1 MGISNLTIFLC
12 LNYFFFVSE
21 EALTSSE
28 VNHDTISVVN
38 LKKKRSAK
46 MQQDSILGYQ
56 MFFNSVMT
64 ALYPQYLL

>member
-38 LKKKRSAK
+38 LKKKKIGQNAA
-46 MQQDSILGYQ
+46 G
-56 MFFNSVMT
+56 
-64 ALYPQYLL
+64 